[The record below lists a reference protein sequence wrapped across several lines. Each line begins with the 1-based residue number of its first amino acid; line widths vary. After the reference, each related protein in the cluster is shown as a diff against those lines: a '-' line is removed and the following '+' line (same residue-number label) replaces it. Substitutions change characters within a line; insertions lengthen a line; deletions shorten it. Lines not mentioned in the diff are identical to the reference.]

1 MISKGVFTNPRSLG
15 KVSDIFLISSQIRR
29 MWRLGDGGEYEIHA
43 TVVEGEEQQNGD
55 FLSKTEEAFQL
66 DVKGFSG
73 PEKTI
78 LRNYLKLLIR
88 KYAEHK
94 GYSDLTVS

>member
-1 MISKGVFTNPRSLG
+1 MDSKGVFTKPRSLG
-15 KVSDIFLISSQIRR
+15 EVSDIFLVSSQIRR

-43 TVVEGEEQQNGD
+43 TIVEGEKQEDGD
-55 FLSKTEEAFQL
+55 FLSKAEETFQL

-78 LRNYLKLLIR
+78 VRNFLKLLIR
-88 KYAEHK
+88 KYAK
-94 GYSDLTVS
+94 YKNYSDLTVS